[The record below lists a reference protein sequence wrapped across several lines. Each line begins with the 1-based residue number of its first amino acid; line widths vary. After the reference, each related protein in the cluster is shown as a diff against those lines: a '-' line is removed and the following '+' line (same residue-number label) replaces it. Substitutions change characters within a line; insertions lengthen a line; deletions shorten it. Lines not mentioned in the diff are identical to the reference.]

1 MACATSPLFSSKR
14 SPMSDDV
21 ARDQEFVR
29 LLTVLRELRQRCPWD
44 REQSITSL
52 GRYLVEEAYEALD
65 AIERDDTGA
74 IIDELGDLISQV
86 LAVAVIGEEQQ
97 RFYVAQLFQ
106 GAADKLVRRHPH
118 VYAETTAATSAEV
131 IVNWNRIKQDE
142 RASAGATSAL
152 DGIARGMPALAR
164 AEKLGSRARQA
175 GMDWHDIHDV
185 LAKVREEM
193 DEVEGALA
201 SNDTDAAA
209 SELGDMLLA
218 LANAPRFIEHS
229 AEETLRRAC
238 DKFTHRFKLVE
249 RLAADRNL
257 NLAQLRP
264 VEVDALWNEAKR
276 QSTAK

>member
-1 MACATSPLFSSKR
+1 
-14 SPMSDDV
+14 MSDDL
-21 ARDQEFVR
+21 AHPGDQEIAR

-44 REQSITSL
+44 RKQSIASL
-52 GRYLVEEAYEALD
+52 GKHLVEEAYEALD
-65 AIERDDTGA
+65 AIERNDTRA

-97 RFYVAQLFQ
+97 RFRVAQLFQ
-106 GAADKLVRRHPH
+106 WAADKLVRRHPH
-118 VYAETTAATSAEV
+118 VCADAEATTSAEV
-131 IVNWNRIKQDE
+131 IENWNRIKRDE

-152 DGIARGMPALAR
+152 DGIARAMPALAR

-201 SNDTDAAA
+201 NNDTDAAA

-218 LANAPRFIEHS
+218 LANAPRFIDHS

-238 DKFTHRFKLVE
+238 DKFTQRFSTVE
-249 RLAADRNL
+249 RIAASRGL
-257 NLAQLRP
+257 ELKRLRP
-264 VEVDALWNEAKR
+264 EEIDTLWDEAKR
-276 QSTAK
+276 ESAVK